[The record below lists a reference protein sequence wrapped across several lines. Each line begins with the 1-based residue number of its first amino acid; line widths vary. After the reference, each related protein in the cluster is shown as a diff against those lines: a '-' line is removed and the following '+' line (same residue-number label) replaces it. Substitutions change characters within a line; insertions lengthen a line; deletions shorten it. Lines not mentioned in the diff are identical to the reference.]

1 MERCVALL
9 KIKVNFVAPRNICSN
24 CRMNPS
30 VTRFY
35 VTVGKMNYFIC
46 CFESSVYLCL
56 VNCILCPGLWE
67 TYAQKCLLYQ

>member
-30 VTRFY
+30 VTCFY

-46 CFESSVYLCL
+46 SFESSV
-56 VNCILCPGLWE
+56 
-67 TYAQKCLLYQ
+67 